1 NTMKRVLPLV
11 LVTIVI
17 VCPVSAQERRSTEA
31 DRATTI
37 AFARVGVVD
46 VEGGRVLTD
55 QTVIVREGRIAALGS
70 SQEVPVPAGASVVDG
85 KGHFLVPGFAD
96 MHVHLYT
103 EGDVMTYVANGV
115 TTVRNMAGDSTHLE
129 FRRRVSAGDM
139 IGPRILTAG
148 PVIET
153 GSLSHPDNVLLTDHA
168 SARREVE
175 RQRAAGYDFIKVYN
189 QMSPEVYASVI
200 AAAKEFNMSVVGHVP
215 FEVGL
220 RGALAARQNSIEH
233 LRGYLQEL
241 VPPAAPVQP
250 RASLRNLSVA
260 WNYADDSRSSALVA
274 LTVAAGTWNSPTLV
288 FSVHEMSPASE
299 HARLLARSE
308 TKLLSLR
315 GLPDRSKK
323 EGYLGDFTEA
333 DFAATQRGLEAQFRL
348 LRALD
353 KAGAGLLVGT
363 DSWLSGFAYADELEL
378 LVKAGLTPARV
389 LRMATVDAARFLGE
403 ADQWGTIA
411 VGRRADLVLLDA
423 NPLRDIANARRIRAV
438 VSNGRLLRRADLDTL
453 LGIARSKAR

>member
-1 NTMKRVLPLV
+1 MRIVLHVV
-11 LVTIVI
+11 LVAISI
-17 VCPVSAQERRSTEA
+17 ACPVLAQESRSPEA
-31 DRATTI
+31 DRANTI
-37 AFARVGVVD
+37 AFERVGVVD
-46 VEGGRVLTD
+46 VERGRVLSD
-55 QTVIVREGRIAALGS
+55 QTVIIREGRIAALGPS
-70 SQEVPVPAGASVVDG
+70 HDVPVPVGAAVVEG
-85 KGHFLVPGFAD
+85 KGRFLVPGFAD

-103 EGDVMTYVANGV
+103 EGDVATYVANGV

-139 IGPRILTAG
+139 IGPRIVTAG

-153 GSLSHPDNVLLTDHA
+153 GSLSHPDNVLLTDNA

-175 RQRAAGYDFIKVYN
+175 RQRATGYDFIKLYN
-189 QMSPEVYASVI
+189 QMAPDVYASVI
-200 AAAKEFNMSVVGHVP
+200 AAAKELDMPVVGHVP
-215 FEVGL
+215 YEVGL
-220 RGALAARQNSIEH
+220 RGALAAPQNSIEH

-260 WNYADDSRSSALVA
+260 WNYADNSRIRDLVA
-274 LTVAAGTWNSPTLV
+274 FTVAAGAWNCPTLV
-288 FSVHEMSPASE
+288 FSVHEMSPAAQ
-299 HARLLARSE
+299 HARLLARPE
-308 TKLLSLR
+308 TRLLSLR
-315 GLPDRSKK
+315 GLPDRSTR
-323 EGYLGDFTEA
+323 EGYLSDFTES
-333 DFAATQRGLEAQFRL
+333 DFAATQRGLKAQFRL

-353 KAGAGLLVGT
+353 RAGAGLLVGT

-403 ADQWGTIA
+403 ASQWGTIA

-423 NPLRDIANARRIRAV
+423 NPLSDIANARRVRAV
-438 VSNGRLLRRADLDTL
+438 VGNGRLLRRADLDAL
-453 LGIARSKAR
+453 LGMARSKTR